1 MNDPLLRPNLGSIFV
16 KKTKHFVYTYYIL
29 QNQDKLNFRLN
40 IGLKL
45 DESNVYQIIE
55 IGKKI
60 LDNRPI

>member
-55 IGKKI
+55 IG
-60 LDNRPI
+60 